1 MGAGCAGAGC
11 AGAGATSLEKFCMD
25 FLKYVANPKN
35 DLKAEVIWNRI
46 HCGTRRVAHDGPVG
60 D

>member
-1 MGAGCAGAGC
+1 MGAGCAGAGS
-11 AGAGATSLEKFCMD
+11 TSLEKFCMD
-25 FLKYVANPKN
+25 FLKYVAYPKN